1 MNYAVIK
8 TGGKQYKVAE
18 GEVITVERLPVEANE
33 TLTFPVLMS
42 VVGDN
47 VLFGQPLVEGLV
59 VTGKVVEHLRGEKI
73 RVAKFKAKARYRR
86 VTGHRQELSKVMIE
100 AIGDSKKS
108 SKTKEAPIKVEKAVE
123 STTAIKKTVTKKPA
137 KSTTKK

>member
-8 TGGKQYKVAE
+8 TGGKQYKVAV
-18 GEVITVERLPVEANE
+18 GEVITVERLPVEANQ

-86 VTGHRQELSKVMIE
+86 VTGHRQELSKVIIE

-108 SKTKEAPIKVEKAVE
+108 TKIETSAKKLEKTAQPLMAKE
-123 STTAIKKTVTKKPA
+123 KTSTKKPA
-137 KSTTKK
+137 KKTIGK

>member
-18 GEVITVERLPVEANE
+18 GEVITVERLPVEANQ

-42 VVGDN
+42 VAGDT

-86 VTGHRQELSKVMIE
+86 VTGHRQELSKVIIE

-108 SKTKEAPIKVEKAVE
+108 AKTKENAVKVEKAVE
-123 STTAIKKTVTKKPA
+123 STTPVKKTVIKKSA
-137 KSTTKK
+137 KPTTKK

>member
-18 GEVITVERLPVEANE
+18 GEMITVERLPVEANQ

-42 VVGDN
+42 VVDDN

-86 VTGHRQELSKVMIE
+86 VTGHRQELSKVIIE

-108 SKTKEAPIKVEKAVE
+108 LKTKEATVKVEKAVE
-123 STTAIKKTVTKKPA
+123 STIPAKKTVIKKPA

>member
-18 GEVITVERLPVEANE
+18 GEMITVERLPVEANQ

-42 VVGDN
+42 VVDDN

-86 VTGHRQELSKVMIE
+86 VTGHRQELSKVIIE

-108 SKTKEAPIKVEKAVE
+108 LKTKETPVRVEKAVE
-123 STTAIKKTVTKKPA
+123 SVVPAKKTVAKKPA
-137 KSTTKK
+137 KPTTKK